1 MPGSRKKPELYIA
14 GSKAH
19 RRDEDLLEYR
29 PLERY
34 PAQPLEVSESSAQ
47 L

>member
-19 RRDEDLLEYR
+19 RRDGDLLEYR

-34 PAQPLEVSESSAQ
+34 SAQPLEASESRAQ